1 MIWRFRSSAVD
12 WCHES
17 GRSSHRGCYVEP
29 KICSWRPSWL
39 NRQRPTQAGRR
50 RRSDGKRQHERTG
63 IRTNYARNF
72 AFPAFGVD
80 GVTRRWEAIDCAA
93 FAADH
98 EIFSHWLLPSA
109 LTSLLLD
116 AFNDDW
122 RVRHTYKSSGEAP
135 GRIRFEGSPYQ
146 NRPCE

>member
-1 MIWRFRSSAVD
+1 MISQYQLPDYR
-12 WCHES
+12 
-17 GRSSHRGCYVEP
+17 
-29 KICSWRPSWL
+29 
-39 NRQRPTQAGRR
+39 
-50 RRSDGKRQHERTG
+50 
-63 IRTNYARNF
+63 
-72 AFPAFGVD
+72 PAFGVD
-80 GVTRRWEAIDCAA
+80 GGTRRWEAIDCAA

-135 GRIRFEGSPYQ
+135 GRIRFEARHIEAGRANEVVRLPIQMATSRHMAP
-146 NRPCE
+146 NGCESVLPALDPWLR